1 MSRLDRN
8 DAAKLTLRFSNG
20 NGFSLRFE
28 SYDLEDASENTQS
41 IEVGGS
47 TEKGDRGARF
57 YCEPFS
63 DDEEP
68 SDECGFSS
76 TVISRLIN
84 VNSVANLIRV
94 VSDLYYISTE
104 GAETSQRAIADS
116 IHQIITA
123 NMQTMD
129 DLEEVTLTM
138 ASFTAYYRDFELV
151 TPDQLIHELLGS
163 DASFE
168 IDELFDAIDE
178 EDDNFI
184 DELKNVE
191 VLKNVSEESF
201 SKIAYLYEEDA
212 LEDVNDYAVKQ
223 TWKKGGEINIDFAFF
238 ENPFFGIFEISD
250 VDDLDDEDWQPDFTD
265 DTIVEVKHGIPYI
278 RWMEDDEEDEDEE
291 EYE

>member
-8 DAAKLTLRFSNG
+8 DAAKLTLGFSNG

-28 SYDLEDASENTQS
+28 SYDLDDASENTQS

-47 TEKGDRGARF
+47 TVKGDRGARF
-57 YCEPFS
+57 SCEPFS
-63 DDEEP
+63 DDEELT
-68 SDECGFSS
+68 DECGFSS

-84 VNSVANLIRV
+84 VNSVANLIRL
-94 VSDLYYISTE
+94 VSGMYYISTE
-104 GAETSQRAIADS
+104 DAETSQRAIADS

-129 DLEEVTLTM
+129 DLEVVTLTI
-138 ASFTAYYRDFELV
+138 ASFTAYYRDFV
-151 TPDQLIHELLGS
+151 TPDQIVHELLGS
-163 DASFE
+163 DVSFE

-191 VLKNVSEESF
+191 VLKNVSEESL
-201 SKIAYLYEEDA
+201 SKIAYLYEEDS

-238 ENPFFGIFEISD
+238 ENPFLVFLKLAMSMIWTTKIGSLILPTTQWLKLNVAF
-250 VDDLDDEDWQPDFTD
+250 L
-265 DTIVEVKHGIPYI
+265 
-278 RWMEDDEEDEDEE
+278 M
-291 EYE
+291 